1 MESTPAIN
9 VGSTGESNVGRE
21 YRGMDFKDY
30 RGMDKE
36 YSGIVKNEEK
46 YTIFHGCML
55 LILINMNLL
64 TQIRSHARG
73 RNVLKQ
79 FPFLLK

>member
-1 MESTPAIN
+1 
-9 VGSTGESNVGRE
+9 
-21 YRGMDFKDY
+21 MDFKDY

-73 RNVLKQ
+73 GKHFKTVSCSFKMRLKSDLCGY
-79 FPFLLK
+79 FIHVTSVHIA